1 MEGLIF
7 GILRYLFS
15 RAKIVQLNHN
25 NPQMLKHETETE
37 GLPFPRV
44 YFFSPSPMLRF
55 AYV

>member
-15 RAKIVQLNHN
+15 CAKIVQLNPN
-25 NPQMLKHETETE
+25 NHQMLKHETETE
-37 GLPFPRV
+37 GLRFPRV

-55 AYV
+55 TYV